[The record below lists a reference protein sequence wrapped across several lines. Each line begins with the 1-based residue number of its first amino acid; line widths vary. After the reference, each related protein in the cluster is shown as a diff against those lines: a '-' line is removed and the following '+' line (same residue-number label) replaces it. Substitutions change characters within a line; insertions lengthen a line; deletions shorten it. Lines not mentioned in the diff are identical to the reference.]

1 MTLRAILTFHSIDE
15 SGSVLSYSAKSFAKL
30 LDALERCD
38 IAIVDLDTL
47 LRADSGCA
55 VALTFDDGIRNVFTE
70 ALPILRS
77 HSAPAHLFL
86 TTGSVGGMN
95 RWPSQ
100 PPSAP
105 LFEMLRWSEVE
116 VLQAAG
122 VRIEAHTVNHPDLR
136 TLNDDELQ
144 SEFELAD
151 ETIVARLGSRARYF
165 AYPYGY
171 SDERVRAFARS
182 HYKGSLAGRE
192 RALRGEEDPA
202 ALPRLNSYYL
212 QPEWTFRD
220 LRSWRSRAYLEV
232 RGAIRRLRTGL

>member
-1 MTLRAILTFHSIDE
+1 LRTILTFHSIDE
-15 SGSVLSYSAKSFAKL
+15 SDSVLSYSAKTFAKL

-47 LRADSGCA
+47 LRTESGRA
-55 VALTFDDGIRNVFTE
+55 VTLTFDDGIRNVFTE
-70 ALPILRS
+70 ALPILRD

-86 TTGSVGGMN
+86 TTGFVGGTN

-100 PPSAP
+100 PRSAP

-116 VLQAAG
+116 ALQAAG

-136 TLNDDELQ
+136 TLSDGELQ
-144 SEFELAD
+144 SECEIAD
-151 ETIVARLGSRARYF
+151 EAILAKLGNRARYF

-171 SDERVRAFARS
+171 SDERVRAFMRS
-182 HYKGSLAGRE
+182 RYKGSLAGGD
-192 RALRGEEDPA
+192 RALRGKEDSA

-212 QPEWTFRD
+212 RPEWTFRD
-220 LRSWRSRAYLEV
+220 LRSLRARAYLEL
-232 RGAIRRLRTGL
+232 RGAIRRLRTGF

>member
-1 MTLRAILTFHSIDE
+1 MRTILTFHSIDE
-15 SGSVLSYSAKSFAKL
+15 SGSVLSYSAESFAKL

-47 LRADSGCA
+47 LRTESGRA
-55 VALTFDDGIRNVFTE
+55 VTLTFDDGIRNVFTE

-86 TTGSVGGMN
+86 TTGFVGGMN

-100 PPSAP
+100 PRSAP

-116 VLQAAG
+116 ALQAAG
-122 VRIEAHTVNHPDLR
+122 VRIEAHTANHPDLR
-136 TLNDDELQ
+136 TLSDDELQ
-144 SEFELAD
+144 SECELAD
-151 ETIVARLGSRARYF
+151 EMILAKLGNRARYF

-171 SDERVRAFARS
+171 SDERVRAFMRRR
-182 HYKGSLAGRE
+182 YKGSLVGGE
-192 RALRGEEDPA
+192 RALRANEDFA

-212 QPEWTFRD
+212 RPEWTFRD
-220 LRSWRSRAYLEV
+220 LRSFQTRAYLEL
-232 RGAIRRLRTGL
+232 RGAIRRLRTYF

>member
-1 MTLRAILTFHSIDE
+1 MTLRTILTFHSIDE

-38 IAIVDLDTL
+38 IPIVDLDTL
-47 LRADSGCA
+47 LRAQSGPA
-55 VALTFDDGIRNVFTE
+55 VTLTFDDGIRTVFTQ

-86 TTGSVGGMN
+86 TTNSVGGTN

-100 PPSAP
+100 PRSAP

-116 VLQAAG
+116 ALQAGG
-122 VRIEAHTVNHPDLR
+122 VQIEAHTANHPDMR
-136 TLNDDELQ
+136 TLNDGELR
-144 SEFELAD
+144 SECEMAD
-151 ETIVARLGSRARYF
+151 EAILAKLGHRVRYF
-165 AYPYGY
+165 AYPYSY

-182 HYKGSLAGRE
+182 RYKASLVGGE
-192 RALRGEEDPA
+192 RALRDKEDSA

-212 QPEWTFRD
+212 QPEWILRD
-220 LRSWRSRAYLEV
+220 LRSWRTRAYLEI
-232 RGAIRRLRTGL
+232 RGAIRRLRTGF

>member
-1 MTLRAILTFHSIDE
+1 LRTILTFHSIDE
-15 SGSVLSYSAKSFAKL
+15 SGSVLSYSAESFAKL

-47 LRADSGCA
+47 LRTESGRA
-55 VALTFDDGIRNVFTE
+55 VTLTFDDGIRNVFTE

-86 TTGSVGGMN
+86 TTGFVGGMN

-100 PPSAP
+100 PRSAP

-116 VLQAAG
+116 ALQAAG
-122 VRIEAHTVNHPDLR
+122 VRIEAHTANHPDLR
-136 TLNDDELQ
+136 TLSDDELQ
-144 SEFELAD
+144 SECELAD
-151 ETIVARLGSRARYF
+151 EMILAKLGNRARYF

-171 SDERVRAFARS
+171 SDERVRAFMRRR
-182 HYKGSLAGRE
+182 YKGSLVGGE
-192 RALRGEEDPA
+192 RALRANEDFA

-212 QPEWTFRD
+212 RPEWTFRD
-220 LRSWRSRAYLEV
+220 LRSFQTRAYLEL
-232 RGAIRRLRTGL
+232 RGAIRRLRTYF